1 MKFDEKHSKMN
12 YVVNPDSASKRIHYI
27 PNSDGRCKLDKIKN
41 PIKFKNLQSI
51 DQTKYPNKCK
61 ICMS

>member
-1 MKFDEKHSKMN
+1 MK

-27 PNSDGRCKLDKIKN
+27 PNSDGRCKLDEIKN
-41 PIKFKNLQSI
+41 PIKFKNLRSI